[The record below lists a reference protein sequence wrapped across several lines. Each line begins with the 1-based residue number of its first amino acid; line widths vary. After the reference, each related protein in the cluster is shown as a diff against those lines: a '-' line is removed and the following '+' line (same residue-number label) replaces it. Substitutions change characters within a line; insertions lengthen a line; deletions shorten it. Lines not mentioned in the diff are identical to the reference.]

1 MHCRFP
7 CDTIGSCDLPSILL
21 VLKLY
26 DCIVLQVRVITPDRE
41 GYVKL
46 NGGLL
51 MVEVGSLSESV
62 GKFKAR
68 LTGVLELP
76 VNKQKITREGVGVMK
91 DDNTLAHYNVGP
103 DVQLLLDVRERAG
116 RKK

>member
-1 MHCRFP
+1 MTVALGP
-7 CDTIGSCDLPSILL
+7 LPPVLL
-21 VLKLY
+21 GVELEE
-26 DCIVLQVRVITPDRE
+26 CFVAQVRVITPDRE
-41 GYVKL
+41 GYEKL

>member
-1 MHCRFP
+1 M
-7 CDTIGSCDLPSILL
+7 
-21 VLKLY
+21 
-26 DCIVLQVRVITPDRE
+26 QVRIITPDRE
-41 GYVKL
+41 GYEKL

-51 MVEVGSLSESV
+51 MVEVGSLSETV

-91 DDNTLAHYNVGP
+91 DDNTLAHYNVSP